1 MDDKLKVAA
10 ERVGTIV
17 VGWTVHMPERFRG
30 EYTCAKNSAHR
41 FVNRLTSVDLP
52 DLGSPTLFL
61 DGNRRAC
68 DGKIF
73 ARCYES
79 AEDAKTAVREIAALV
94 AKANGTQE
102 ETAMPSVP
110 KITVYE

>member
-1 MDDKLKVAA
+1 MDDKLKVAV

-30 EYTCAKNSAHR
+30 AYILAKNSAHR
-41 FVNRLTSVDLP
+41 FVSCLTSIDM
-52 DLGSPTLFL
+52 PTLESSTLYL
-61 DGNRRAC
+61 DGNNRER

-73 ARCYES
+73 ARPYES
-79 AEDAKTAVREIAALV
+79 EKDAKIAVREIAALV

-102 ETAMPSVP
+102 ETATPSIP